1 MALRIVL
8 SVSLVLA
15 ACQTAPQS
23 AAPSSADVATLHAQL
38 EEARTLQGA
47 QFGLLTTL
55 LADRTG
61 SPIGQAAEPAGT
73 TELNARL
80 AALSQRLDELLLRLP
95 APTPAPAV
103 EASATRQPGAND
115 EAGVQMLQQALS
127 VVETMRNVT
136 LENLANVNTPGFKK
150 RQVAVSTVLH
160 EASGMQVPTAGRI
173 GSVWTSGALEITE
186 RQLDVAI
193 DGDGFF
199 RVVRADGQ
207 LGYTRNGS
215 FLVDADGKLVAGTG
229 EVLSP
234 EITVPSD
241 ALEISIAPDGA
252 VIGRCAGN
260 PDASTRFGEI
270 QLSRFIAPQGLTAAG
285 NCQMSATLDSGS
297 PVTGKPGQQ
306 GLGVLKQGF
315 VERSNVQVVN
325 ELINLQLAERQR
337 TMLRRVLA
345 EQGFYV
351 R

>member
-1 MALRIVL
+1 MSLRSAL
-8 SVSLVLA
+8 SASLVLA
-15 ACQTAPQS
+15 ACQAAPQS
-23 AAPSSADVATLHAQL
+23 SEPTAADTATLRAQL
-38 EEARTLQGA
+38 EEARTLQQM

-61 SPIGQAAEPAGT
+61 SPLGQAPEPAGM

-80 AALSQRLDELLLRLP
+80 ATLSQRLEELLLRLP
-95 APTPAPAV
+95 ATTPAGAV
-103 EASATRQPGAND
+103 EATATRARATSD
-115 EAGVQMLQQALS
+115 EAGAQVLQQALS
-127 VVETMRNVT
+127 VVETLRNAA

-150 RQVAVSTVLH
+150 RQVDVSTVLH
-160 EASGMQVPTAGRI
+160 EASGMQVPTAARI
-173 GSVWTSGALEITE
+173 GSVWTCGALEITE

-199 RVVRADGQ
+199 RVIRADGQ
-207 LGYTRNGS
+207 IGYTRNGS
-215 FLVDADGKLVAGTG
+215 FLVNADGKLVTGTG

-234 EITVPSD
+234 EISVPSD

-252 VIGRCAGN
+252 VSGRCAGN

-285 NCQMSATLDSGS
+285 NCQMSAALDSGS
-297 PVTGKPGQQ
+297 PVTGKPGQP